1 MGKTTY
7 QSRYKT
13 VLVECDVRFN
23 VCRLYVSTVHERF
36 ASWYV
41 GRRAVREWAIDR
53 AAELLAKAAT
63 IAPVFHG
70 TVGPVAQITQIST
83 GAYN

>member
-1 MGKTTY
+1 MKTTY
-7 QSRYKT
+7 QSNVKAVT
-13 VLVECDVRFN
+13 VETDVRFN
-23 VCRLYVSTVHERF
+23 VVRLYVSKNVERL

-41 GRRAVREWAIDR
+41 GRKAAREWSIDR
-53 AAELLAKAAT
+53 RDELIAKAAT

-70 TVGPVAQITQIST
+70 TAGPVAQIQLVST